1 MNRFVDAARDD
12 RGGAAIELAILG
24 PLIIIL
30 LFGGAQVAAL
40 HSARAAALSAAQAA
54 VTVERQYDAEPG
66 DGQPYAEAFLAE
78 VGDWLS
84 DTEVSEP
91 SYSGGQVTYVVTGQ
105 ALTLVPGVSW
115 HVEQS
120 ASGTLEQFTTG

>member
-1 MNRFVDAARDD
+1 MNRLVNARGD
-12 RGGAAIELAILG
+12 RGSAPIELAILG

-30 LFGGAQVAAL
+30 LFGGVQVAAL
-40 HSARAAALSAAQAA
+40 HSARAAALTAAQAA
-54 VTVERQYDAEPG
+54 VTVERQHDAEPG

-91 SYSGGQVTYVVTGQ
+91 SYSDDEVTYVVTGQ
-105 ALTLVPGVSW
+105 ALTLVPGVDW
-115 HVEQS
+115 HVQQS
-120 ASGTLEQFTTG
+120 ATGRLEQFTTD

>member
-1 MNRFVDAARDD
+1 MRRFNVRDD
-12 RGGAAIELAILG
+12 RGGAPIELAILF
-24 PLIIIL
+24 PMIL
-30 LFGGAQVAAL
+30 VLVFGGAQVAAY
-40 HSARAAALSAAQAA
+40 HSARAAALTAAQAA

-84 DTEVSEP
+84 DTEVSGP
-91 SYSGGQVTYVVTGQ
+91 SYSDDQVTYTVTGT
-105 ALTLVPGVSW
+105 ALSLVPGVTW

-120 ASGTLEQFTTG
+120 ASGLLETFTTG